1 MALKKGSARKADGHG
16 SLKRPPWPSQGAPK
30 SGAHMLAMCTMPGQV
45 DYFVVLTL
53 Q

>member
-1 MALKKGSARKADGHG
+1 MAPKKGSARNADGHG
-16 SLKRPPWPSQGAPK
+16 SPKRPPWPGQGAPK
-30 SGAHMLAMCTMPGQV
+30 GGAHVLAMCTTPGQV